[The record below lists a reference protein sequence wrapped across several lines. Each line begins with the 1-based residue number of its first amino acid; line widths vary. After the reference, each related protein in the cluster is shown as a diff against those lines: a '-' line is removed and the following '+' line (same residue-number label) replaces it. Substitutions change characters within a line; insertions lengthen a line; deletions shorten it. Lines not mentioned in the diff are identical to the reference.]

1 MVHEGEIILT
11 GILIHSSITFIL
23 LLSGFEII
31 KTASEEDVVLLL
43 GIVVLVALAPV
54 VAHGVGEDVAV
65 LVERALGD
73 GQVTCLTVIG
83 G

>member
-1 MVHEGEIILT
+1 M
-11 GILIHSSITFIL
+11 
-23 LLSGFEII
+23 SGFEII

-43 GIVVLVALAPV
+43 GIVVLMALAPV

-65 LVERALGD
+65 LVERTLGD
-73 GQVTCLTVIG
+73 GQVTSLTVIG